1 MTIDLLSLLKQST
14 ELLLFVILGMGLLIG
29 KLNIGSFRIGATI
42 GVLAAAL
49 AFGEIGFQLPKGIDS
64 VGFMLFI
71 FCVGIEAGPHFFSV
85 FLRDGKHYALLALF
99 LTLTAFGLTLLMA
112 NLFDFDTGLT
122 AGLLAGALT
131 STPALVGAQ
140 EALRSLSDPALVSQL
155 DMLQD
160 NLSIGYALTYL
171 VGLIGLM
178 LVVRYLPRLVRLD
191 LPDEARTI
199 ARERGFDEKEN
210 QKTYLPIIR
219 GYRVNKELAES
230 FEGQTLRDVG
240 IHRRTGCYI
249 ERIRRKGILAEPA
262 GDALLQE
269 GDEIALLGYPESHAL
284 LDPHFRDGNEVF
296 DRDLLDLQIV
306 TEDVVVK
313 NDRWVGK
320 HLSAL
325 NLTESGCFLNRIT
338 RSQIEMPIE
347 RDILL
352 NKGDVLRISGEK
364 RRVTEQADRIGFISV
379 HSRITDL
386 VSFSTFFVIGLMI
399 GHINVVFGSFD
410 FTVGNAT
417 GLLASGIMMGY
428 LRAVHPTVGH
438 VPQAALQLLKDL
450 GLLVFMIG
458 IGLSAGK
465 GILEYLTQVGPVII
479 VSGLLVS
486 TVPVVLSYFFGR
498 HVLKMN
504 PALLIGALTG
514 ARTCAPAMETVNEM
528 AQSTV
533 PSLGYVGTYAL
544 ANVLFT
550 IAGSLI
556 ATLF

>member
-1 MTIDLLSLLKQST
+1 MVMKCLT
-14 ELLLFVILGMGLLIG
+14 
-29 KLNIGSFRIGATI
+29 
-42 GVLAAAL
+42 
-49 AFGEIGFQLPKGIDS
+49 GI
-64 VGFMLFI
+64 
-71 FCVGIEAGPHFFSV
+71 
-85 FLRDGKHYALLALF
+85 
-99 LTLTAFGLTLLMA
+99 
-112 NLFDFDTGLT
+112 
-122 AGLLAGALT
+122 
-131 STPALVGAQ
+131 
-140 EALRSLSDPALVSQL
+140 
-155 DMLQD
+155 
-160 NLSIGYALTYL
+160 
-171 VGLIGLM
+171 
-178 LVVRYLPRLVRLD
+178 
-191 LPDEARTI
+191 
-199 ARERGFDEKEN
+199 
-210 QKTYLPIIR
+210 
-219 GYRVNKELAES
+219 
-230 FEGQTLRDVG
+230 
-240 IHRRTGCYI
+240 
-249 ERIRRKGILAEPA
+249 
-262 GDALLQE
+262 
-269 GDEIALLGYPESHAL
+269 
-284 LDPHFRDGNEVF
+284 
-296 DRDLLDLQIV
+296 LLDLQIV

-486 TVPVVLSYFFGR
+486 TVPVVLSYFLWPSC
-498 HVLKMN
+498 LKN
-504 PALLIGALTG
+504 ESGSINWCTDGCPNLCARNGNRKRNGTKHCAIIGICWHL
-514 ARTCAPAMETVNEM
+514 C
-528 AQSTV
+528 
-533 PSLGYVGTYAL
+533 VGKCFVYYCG
-544 ANVLFT
+544 VH
-550 IAGSLI
+550 
-556 ATLF
+556 